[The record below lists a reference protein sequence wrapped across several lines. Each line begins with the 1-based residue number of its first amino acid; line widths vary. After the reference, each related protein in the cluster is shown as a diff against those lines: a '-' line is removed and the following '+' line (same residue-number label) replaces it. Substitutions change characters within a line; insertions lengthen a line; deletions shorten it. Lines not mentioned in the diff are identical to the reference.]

1 MFFQNSH
8 SSNQPNGPRHK
19 ENAIVAWS
27 STTCLAIEN
36 LKAKHHQLIANNFR
50 RLDGQKLPTSNW
62 LCCFQFPS
70 PRSSCFFCIYI
81 YTHVLYRFLLPPS
94 SCLAFLF
101 CICCNQKWQ
110 GKSAFTHR
118 QALFGNYHR
127 SDFNSTPASDLL
139 STFQLLALV
148 QAPGNNE
155 LARIHIK
162 YKKKNISTLLL
173 QFCMKTSTTKLEFI
187 RNRQDHYMVWCRK
200 GKGGR
205 KGNVIESS
213 FEF

>member
-1 MFFQNSH
+1 MVKNFLQVIGFVASNSH
-8 SSNQPNGPRHK
+8 LQEVLVSF
-19 ENAIVAWS
+19 V
-27 STTCLAIEN
+27 
-36 LKAKHHQLIANNFR
+36 
-50 RLDGQKLPTSNW
+50 
-62 LCCFQFPS
+62 
-70 PRSSCFFCIYI
+70 YI

-173 QFCMKTSTTKLEFI
+173 
-187 RNRQDHYMVWCRK
+187 
-200 GKGGR
+200 
-205 KGNVIESS
+205 
-213 FEF
+213 